1 MRNSDEGLVLVF
13 SDDTCWLNGERYKE
27 VPLLLTSDGLPVEP
41 PSTWFRH
48 LAGMGK
54 RRSGLKQSAYNL
66 TPFLRWMSHPNR
78 TKGAISK
85 VRGPVSWDQTT
96 DATITRYRSHCKDLG
111 NADGTVNAK
120 MSVVYR
126 FFWWAQEHGYIAD
139 RIGNGRRQDGTL
151 YPIQVSRYQVR
162 GRWYIT
168 SDLLFDN
175 PETEQLP
182 IPTDKQI
189 DDAFVRLAQNEDPY
203 ICVRNVTMF
212 NWVLSTGI
220 RRTELIQLTLAQLPD
235 GHVAPRVDGR
245 WPIKVVGK
253 GGKTRTVYATDDL
266 IAETRSY
273 WDNERK
279 SVLRSKTAL
288 SGPDQIFLSHTSG
301 EPISA
306 RQVNRVFKDAFIDS
320 TSKLHTH
327 RVRAK
332 FATDFV
338 NENVDAEVEKVNG
351 WRNVQVDFLLD
362 ALAQI
367 LGHCDKRTLR
377 RYVQVRLR
385 WHAQGFG
392 KLERARGV

>member
-1 MRNSDEGLVLVF
+1 
-13 SDDTCWLNGERYKE
+13 
-27 VPLLLTSDGLPVEP
+27 
-41 PSTWFRH
+41 
-48 LAGMGK
+48 
-54 RRSGLKQSAYNL
+54 
-66 TPFLRWMSHPNR
+66 
-78 TKGAISK
+78 
-85 VRGPVSWDQTT
+85 
-96 DATITRYRSHCKDLG
+96 
-111 NADGTVNAK
+111 
-120 MSVVYR
+120 
-126 FFWWAQEHGYIAD
+126 
-139 RIGNGRRQDGTL
+139 
-151 YPIQVSRYQVR
+151 
-162 GRWYIT
+162 
-168 SDLLFDN
+168 
-175 PETEQLP
+175 
-182 IPTDKQI
+182 
-189 DDAFVRLAQNEDPY
+189 
-203 ICVRNVTMF
+203 MF